1 LHAFICL
8 HLSIL
13 LCVFGTS
20 KMAALL
26 GRSGQIAVRRI
37 NFPLAATTRTAHYWN
52 KDWKPGPYPK
62 TPEERAAAAKKYG
75 LLPEDYRP
83 FPENDDSSRGDYPDL
98 PDIGASARD
107 PEESYDFPY
116 LRRNYGEPLHLY
128 AEVFTQERVDTSRLR
143 IPLWKQAV
151 AFLSVFIGIFV
162 VKDIFDHEKLR
173 MGMNPV
179 LQKRQ
184 LPLGGKV
191 VHYTFEPED

>member
-1 LHAFICL
+1 MSLTYP
-8 HLSIL
+8 SIHQYI
-13 LCVFGTS
+13 FWSSS

-75 LLPEDYRP
+75 MLPADYEP
-83 FPENDDSSRGDYPDL
+83 MPENDDTSRGDYPNL

-107 PEESYDFPY
+107 PTESYDFPY

-128 AEVFTQERVDTSRLR
+128 AEVFTLERMDTSRMKV
-143 IPLWKQAV
+143 PLWKQLV
-151 AFLSVFIGIFV
+151 CFLSVVLGISAL
-162 VKDIFDHEKLR
+162 KKLFDHEKLR

-179 LQKRQ
+179 VDKWQ
-184 LPLGGKV
+184 LPMGGTV